1 MDTAYEGHTI
11 EVRPAADPGSRT
23 LTAQVYDQDAR
34 AVDGEVPVA
43 TWAQVELLEEKY
55 HVHSGATQVAEPA
68 RIILDENSGTTTA

>member
-11 EVRPAADPGSRT
+11 EVHPAVGSGPRD

-34 AVDGEVPVA
+34 AVGGVVPVA

-55 HVHSGATQVAEPA
+55 HVHSGDTRVAEPA
-68 RIILDENSGTTTA
+68 RVILDENSGTTTT